1 MALKNLVLAKK
12 LRDKRSEMELIHE
25 QEMTLRNKQEEL
37 EKAVEE
43 TETDEELDLLQE
55 TEKEL
60 DVERAT
66 VEEKK
71 QELESQIEELEKE
84 LAKLEEEQETE
95 EDEKV
100 EEPKG
105 ERTSM
110 SKLITRGAFTGMQT
124 RDVEVLLQQDNVKN
138 FLNEVR
144 SAMKEKRALTGGE
157 YVIPTEVLGI
167 VRDET
172 YRQSKLLP
180 FVTLH
185 RLNGEGRVIV
195 AGAIPEAVWTEQCA
209 TLNEL
214 DLTFR
219 QVELDGYKVGGFVAV
234 CNALIEDSNFDLANF
249 VLTAIAEA
257 IAKAIDKAI
266 LYGTNTKM
274 PNGVVTALAAASQG
288 LSAVEVVEG
297 QQWVDALA
305 DLVVASHGASEK
317 IFIMNET
324 TYSNVQADT
333 LQGDLLPAVLSAKE
347 GQMPLGG
354 KVVLLDFVPADTII
368 AGYFKNYVMAERSGV
383 KLARSEH
390 VQFIQDNTVFKGTA
404 RYDGDVAHLDSF
416 AAIKFGAAAPTAAEV
431 TFATDSANA

>member
-1 MALKNLVLAKK
+1 MALRNLILAKK
-12 LRDKRSEMELIHE
+12 LKERKL
-25 QEMTLRNKQEEL
+25 EMTALLEREAELVNRQEEL
-37 EKAVEE
+37 EKSIEE
-43 TETDEELDLLQE
+43 AERDEELDLIE
-55 TEKEL
+55 ESEKEL
-60 DVERAT
+60 ETDK
-66 VEEKK
+66 EKLIAEK
-71 QELESQIEELEKE
+71 DELQAKIDEIEQELAELEE
-84 LAKLEEEQETE
+84 ETE

-105 ERTSM
+105 ERKQM

-124 RDVEVLLQQDNVKN
+124 RDVEVLLQQDSVKN

-266 LYGTNTKM
+266 LYGTNVKM
-274 PNGVVTALAAASQG
+274 PNGVVKALAAASQG
-288 LSAVEVVEG
+288 LEAVAIVEG
-297 QQWVDALA
+297 KQWVDALG
-305 DLVVASHGASEK
+305 DLVVASNGASEK
-317 IFIMNET
+317 IYIMNET
-324 TYSNVQADT
+324 TYSNVQADA
-333 LQGDLLPAVLSAKE
+333 LQGDLLPAVISAKE

-416 AAIKFGAAAPTAAEV
+416 AAIKFGATAPTATEV